1 MGALKDRLKNID
13 RKEIDELISTIPEEK
28 ADIKQELTNS
38 IDNLIADYNIIVA
51 YYNKKYYKQGYID
64 ATNLNE
70 KINDIQ

>member
-13 RKEIDELISTIPEEK
+13 RKEIDELISTSPEEK